1 MMGKDR
7 EASKG
12 GRDTNTIGKKAER
25 GTENQNLQ
33 VGYRQGERKI
43 NAGSII
49 DISGRRRRRLSRR
62 KKVGNCF
69 FFCLWKNKKTAKKGA
84 KDMETQWESQTDK
97 TW

>member
-1 MMGKDR
+1 MCACSVTQSCPINRQNQKETKAQRMMGKDR
-7 EASKG
+7 EAPKG

-49 DISGRRRRRLSRR
+49 DISGRRRRGLSRR
-62 KKVGNCF
+62 KKVGDCF
-69 FFCLWKNKKTAKKGA
+69 FFSL
-84 KDMETQWESQTDK
+84 
-97 TW
+97 